1 MNIFDPK
8 NKLVELK
15 NPNEI
20 LITLDIDW
28 APDPVI
34 EYCVNLLDKL
44 SIRATFFATH
54 ASSLISNIQSMD
66 NFEVGIHP
74 NFFNCKDYSKH
85 LDEMRNDFPHAKSVR
100 SHGLFSTSNIFDLY
114 RKKGFAISSDIF
126 IPYGINIKPFW
137 RNRNGSLLVIP
148 YYWEDGNYMGDG
160 KFNIPDFS
168 RLEYT
173 KGIKIFNF
181 HPIHLFTN
189 ADSINFYN
197 DKVKN
202 IYHDVDK
209 LIKIRKSYGIRNFLE
224 ELSSTIFSFQNE
236 TRTLFEFSRSALK
249 L

>member
-1 MNIFDPK
+1 MRWEQICYQ
-8 NKLVELK
+8 LK
-15 NPNEI
+15 KAGGCLII
-20 LITLDIDW
+20 L
-28 APDPVI
+28 
-34 EYCVNLLDKL
+34 
-44 SIRATFFATH
+44 
-54 ASSLISNIQSMD
+54 
-66 NFEVGIHP
+66 
-74 NFFNCKDYSKH
+74 
-85 LDEMRNDFPHAKSVR
+85 HAKKINKESGGR
-100 SHGLFSTSNIFDLY
+100 
-114 RKKGFAISSDIF
+114 
-126 IPYGINIKPFW
+126 INIKPFW

-197 DKVKN
+197 DKLKN